1 MKKLDARGASD
12 RTMEA
17 VMVKKSLDALLP
29 ATLEAIERPSVMTT
43 GGNVPREREGFRS
56 KAQEMR

>member
-1 MKKLDARGASD
+1 
-12 RTMEA
+12 MEA